1 MAVVPALNLP
11 QPQLSRT
18 LNAMEVHLT
27 TEQQAQLA
35 QIAAK
40 AGTSPERLVTDV
52 VVRYLDE
59 KTRLFAAVE
68 KGIAA
73 AERGELIEEEEMDAI
88 FERMSQS

>member
-1 MAVVPALNLP
+1 
-11 QPQLSRT
+11 
-18 LNAMEVHLT
+18 MEVHLT
-27 TEQQAQLA
+27 TKQQAQLA